1 MECKITLQ
9 KVQARNLE
17 SNKLK
22 NERQYGKISSFLVNI
37 FAVNSGYTT
46 SLLKDKIHLIKMN
59 NLLTFTNT

>member
-46 SLLKDKIHLIKMN
+46 SLLKDDRKMEE
-59 NLLTFTNT
+59 TV